1 MDDLPYIMTEM
12 SKRILVVEDER
23 SLNQMIVDYLAALGY
38 GTESAYDGLD
48 ALRKVEALM
57 PDFIVLDLQLPGLD
71 GLDVARRIRERSPVP
86 IIMLTARAEEA
97 DKLIGL
103 ELGADDY
110 LTKPFSL
117 RELAARIRTVLRRI
131 QPQVH
136 EPVRSEEGII
146 SHLDILL
153 DTGRRIVSR
162 GGTPIPLTVVQF
174 NILRVLLDHPGQVLT
189 RLQILEAAEGISQE
203 GYDRTIDVH
212 VKNIRKA
219 LEPDPAR
226 PIYILTVWGVGYR
239 MAERIEMAGRTQGA
253 EP

>member
-1 MDDLPYIMTEM
+1 
-12 SKRILVVEDER
+12 
-23 SLNQMIVDYLAALGY
+23 
-38 GTESAYDGLD
+38 
-48 ALRKVEALM
+48 
-57 PDFIVLDLQLPGLD
+57 
-71 GLDVARRIRERSPVP
+71 
-86 IIMLTARAEEA
+86 
-97 DKLIGL
+97 
-103 ELGADDY
+103 
-110 LTKPFSL
+110 L

-131 QPQVH
+131 QPKGH

-146 SHLDILL
+146 THLDILL
-153 DTGRRIVSR
+153 DTGRRIVTR
-162 GGTPIPLTVVQF
+162 GGALITLTAVQF

-212 VKNIRKA
+212 VKNIRTA